1 MTVAVARVEDIF
13 EGIRFAFALTV
24 FVLRTNS
31 PAIARMENN
40 FFIFSNL
47 NLD

>member
-1 MTVAVARVEDIF
+1 VARVEDIF
-13 EGIRFAFALTV
+13 EGITFAFALTV
-24 FVLRTNS
+24 FALRTNS
-31 PAIARMENN
+31 PAMARKEND

>member
-1 MTVAVARVEDIF
+1 MTVAVARDEDMF
-13 EGIRFAFALTV
+13 AGIRFALALTV

-40 FFIFSNL
+40 FFISSNL